1 MVLNPGK
8 CHFVLF
14 DFNENEQFH
23 VMCIDITLKKANKKL
38 NGLIGI
44 NHYMKQSQKDILMSS
59 FIILI
64 LAIVPSFGYFAQK
77 NLLKR

>member
-38 NGLIGI
+38 NGLIRI
-44 NHYMKQSQKDILMSS
+44 NHYKKK
-59 FIILI
+59 
-64 LAIVPSFGYFAQK
+64 V
-77 NLLKR
+77 KRTY